1 MANLNFQQ
9 PPRSIANAALAG
21 RTTGGFGGSSLAGHV
36 TPTSGMFQT
45 DFVNSYPGAANYGQA
60 PQQQQQ
66 QQQQQQPQLSPNRNA
81 QLSVGGPAISSG
93 NRNANLFG
101 QRQFVE
107 RRAMQ
112 GLGSGPMS
120 NMGNFMQTGRGGYGT
135 GGGGGGPL
143 NNFHVFG
150 GGGGGDASTPALL
163 DPTEFPSLTNA
174 RGQNDQTLPQS
185 NPLQPPGSKP
195 YGNFF
200 TSFGMVKQ
208 PTSEQS
214 EFTMSNEDFP
224 ALPGTQNSDGTTN
237 AVGSGSGG
245 GAGSSVG
252 ATTENHLD
260 GTEKAMNS
268 IVVSGLASGG
278 SSGTSVGVVGGN
290 GLGAVG
296 SGLGGGLVVGGSAG
310 GSGGG
315 AGGVSGSGGSAASG
329 VVGGSHVG
337 LGGSSSG
344 GGGGVGSVNSV
355 PNSNAMMGVGG
366 GLGSGSA
373 GTSGSGSGSG
383 CEHLNDNSSND
394 KLVKSGVQTSPDGKV
409 TNIPATMVN
418 NQFGMVGLL
427 TFIRAAETD
436 PNLVTLSLGTD
447 LTGLGL
453 NLNSQES
460 LHTTFAGPFV
470 EQPCRAQDV
479 EFNVPPEYLINFA
492 IRDKLTAPVLKKLQE
507 DLLFFLFYTNIG
519 DIMQLMAAAELHSR
533 EWRYHVEEKIW
544 ITRIPGINQ
553 YEKNGTKERGTFYYF
568 DAQSWKRLSKVFQI
582 DAEKLDKCPNISAFM
597 NGQSV

>member
-9 PPRSIANAALAG
+9 PPRSIANAALTG
-21 RTTGGFGGSSLAGHV
+21 RTTGGFGGSSMSGHV

-45 DFVNSYPGAANYGQA
+45 DFATSYPGAANYGQQT
-60 PQQQQQ
+60 QQP
-66 QQQQQQPQLSPNRNA
+66 PQLSPNRNA
-81 QLSVGGPAISSG
+81 QLSVGGPALSSG

-101 QRQFVE
+101 QRPFVE

-120 NMGNFMQTGRGGYGT
+120 NMGNFMQSGRGGYGT
-135 GGGGGGPL
+135 GGGGGGGPL

-150 GGGGGDASTPALL
+150 GGSGADSSTPALL

-185 NPLQPPGSKP
+185 NTLQPPGSKP

-237 AVGSGSGG
+237 ALGTSSGVGSAAGG
-245 GAGSSVG
+245 GGGGGV
-252 ATTENHLD
+252 TENNLD

-268 IVVSGLASGG
+268 IVVSGGAG
-278 SSGTSVGVVGGN
+278 SSSAVVGGN
-290 GLGAVG
+290 GHGAVG
-296 SGLGGGLVVGGSAG
+296 SGLGGVVVG
-310 GSGGG
+310 
-315 AGGVSGSGGSAASG
+315 
-329 VVGGSHVG
+329 
-337 LGGSSSG
+337 GGSSSSGSSGMVNATHVGLVGAG
-344 GGGGVGSVNSV
+344 GGGGVNSV
-355 PNSNAMMGVGG
+355 TGNNAMMGVGG
-366 GLGSGSA
+366 GLGSG
-373 GTSGSGSGSG
+373 TGSGAGG
-383 CEHLNDNSSND
+383 EHMNDNSSND

-409 TNIPATMVN
+409 TNIPASMVN

-460 LHTTFAGPFV
+460 LHPTFAGPFV

-479 EFNVPPEYLINFA
+479 EYSVPPEYLINFA